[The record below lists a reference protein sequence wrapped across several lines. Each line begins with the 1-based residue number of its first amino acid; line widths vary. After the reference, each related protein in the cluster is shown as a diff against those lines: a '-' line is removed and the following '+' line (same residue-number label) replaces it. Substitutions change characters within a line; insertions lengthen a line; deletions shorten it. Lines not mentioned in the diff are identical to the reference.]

1 MPPATAIIEG
11 HDTAVAQVDA
21 TAVIYLRVSSDSQ
34 VSKAH
39 DPEGYSI
46 PTQREACERHA
57 ERLGARV
64 IGEFAELGRTGTN
77 LQRPELQKM
86 LTKLPT
92 LRPTYVIFYDLSRVA
107 REEQDAFWL
116 LGEIKRHGAKLE
128 STLERIDD
136 SPTGLLLFAIMAG
149 VNAFRSRGDGEKVK
163 GGLQRKH
170 ADGGSM
176 GPARIGYLNDTETIE
191 GRKVAT
197 ISIDDDRV
205 DLVRLG
211 FGLAASGAHTVTTI
225 TEVLEEAGLRTRTT
239 RKRPSKPMSRSMV
252 HRMLR
257 DDYYVGIVTLN
268 GAKRRGRHTAI
279 IDPETFEQVQQVLS
293 AHRASGDRSHKHSH
307 YLVGSLLRCKLC
319 RTRLGYSR
327 NKGNGGVYEYFTCL
341 SRVSMQGRCAAP
353 YFRANLVER
362 AIERK
367 YKTYLITPEQQA
379 AIREVLHA
387 HAETSRKVARDDA
400 TRHERRVRELI
411 GQQQK
416 LLDLYYDDGVSKE
429 VLQAE
434 QKRIE
439 TEQATVERLASAAHY
454 EAAELDQALDD
465 ALALID
471 TRIAPYLSGSPT
483 ERRLIN
489 LAIYVMLLV
498 SGTDTIRAEPTPLYA
513 QLVPLARHLAP
524 EARPPGQSQRPRPQ
538 NGRSPAKRGH
548 GSKYQQMAEREGF
561 EPSNEVSPVTRFPVA
576 PVQPLRHLSRR
587 LHRRFEIDG
596 GVPKAT
602 TPAPVALL
610 GSATCSQQAKPS
622 PRPSV

>member
-1 MPPATAIIEG
+1 LPVAAPDIDSETASASES
-11 HDTAVAQVDA
+11 VA

-64 IGEFAELGRTGTN
+64 ITEFVELGRTGTN
-77 LQRPELQKM
+77 LQRPALQKM
-86 LTKLPT
+86 LAELTSLK
-92 LRPTYVIFYDLSRVA
+92 PTYVIFYDLSRVA

-136 SPTGLLLFAIMAG
+136 SPTGLLLYAIMAG

-176 GPARIGYLNDTETIE
+176 GPARIGYLNDSETIE
-191 GRKVAT
+191 GRKIAT
-197 ISIDDDRV
+197 VSIDPDRV
-205 DLVRLG
+205 ELVRLG
-211 FGLAASGAHTVTTI
+211 FALAASGAHTITTI
-225 TEVLEEAGLRTRTT
+225 AEVLEEAGLRTRPT

-257 DDYYVGIVTLN
+257 DDYYVGIVTLK
-268 GAKRRGRHTAI
+268 GAKRPGRHDAV
-279 IDPETFEQVQQVLS
+279 IDRETFEQVQQVLS

-307 YLVGSLLRCKLC
+307 YLVGSLRCEIC

-327 NKGNGGVYEYFTCL
+327 NRGNGGIYEYFTCL
-341 SRVSMQGRCAAP
+341 SRVSRQGRCAAP
-353 YFRANLVER
+353 YFRAQPVER

-367 YKTYLITPEQQA
+367 YQTYLLTPNEQA
-379 AIREVLHA
+379 AIRRALHD
-387 HAETSRKVARDDA
+387 HAEATRKVARDDA
-400 TRHERRVRELI
+400 KRHKRRVRELI
-411 GQQQK
+411 SQQQK
-416 LLDLYYDDGVSKE
+416 LLHLYYENGVSME

-434 QKRIE
+434 QQRIE
-439 TEQATVERLASAAHY
+439 AEQATVERLAAAANY
-454 EAAELDQALDD
+454 EVAELDHALDD

-471 TRIAPYLSGSPT
+471 ARTAPYLSGSPT

-489 LAIYVMLLV
+489 LAIYMMLLV
-498 SGTDTIRAEPTPLYA
+498 SDQDTVQAESTALYA
-513 QLVPLARHLAP
+513 QLVPQARALARQDGQT
-524 EARPPGQSQRPRPQ
+524 ARNQEPWPQ
-538 NGRSPAKRGH
+538 NGCSPPFRGH
-548 GSKYQQMAEREGF
+548 GSKSKQMAELPGL
-561 EPSNEVSPVTRFPVA
+561 EP
-576 PVQPLRHLSRR
+576 
-587 LHRRFEIDG
+587 
-596 GVPKAT
+596 
-602 TPAPVALL
+602 
-610 GSATCSQQAKPS
+610 GSSARWPPCTYAD
-622 PRPSV
+622 

>member
-1 MPPATAIIEG
+1 MTLATLDKPANVLAPEAG
-11 HDTAVAQVDA
+11 A

-46 PTQREACERHA
+46 PTQREGCQRHA
-57 ERLGARV
+57 ERLEARV
-64 IGEFAELGRTGTN
+64 ISEFVELGRTGTN
-77 LQRPELQKM
+77 LRRPALQDM
-86 LTKLPT
+86 LAALPKLK
-92 LRPTYVIFYDLSRVA
+92 PTYVIFYDLSRVA

-136 SPTGLLLFAIMAG
+136 SPTGLLLYTIMTG
-149 VNAFRSRGDGEKVK
+149 VNAHRSRMDGEKVK
-163 GGLQRKH
+163 GGLARKH

-191 GRKVAT
+191 GRKIAT
-197 ISIDDDRV
+197 ISVDDARV
-205 DLVRLG
+205 ELVRLG
-211 FGLAASGAHTVTTI
+211 FSLASNGAHTLTTI
-225 TEVLEEAGLRTRTT
+225 TEVLEEAGLRTRAT

-257 DDYYVGIVTLN
+257 EDYYVGIVTLK

-279 IDPETFEQVQQVLS
+279 IDPETFAKVQQVLD

-307 YLVGSLLRCKLC
+307 YLVGSQLRCKHC
-319 RTRLGYSR
+319 GTRLGYSR
-327 NKGNGGVYEYFTCL
+327 NRGNGGVYEYFTCL
-341 SRVSMQGRCAAP
+341 SRVSMQGSCGAL
-353 YFRANLVER
+353 YFRAHLVES

-379 AIREVLHA
+379 VIREVLHA

-400 TRHERRVRELI
+400 ARHERRVRELI
-411 GQQQK
+411 SQQQK

-439 TEQATVERLASAAHY
+439 TEQRAIEKLAAAARY
-454 EAAELDQALDD
+454 EVAELDQALDD
-465 ALALID
+465 ALLLID
-471 TRIAPYLSGSPT
+471 TRIAPYLSGNPT

-489 LAIYVMLLV
+489 LAIYTALLV
-498 SGTDTIRAEPTPLYA
+498 SGTDTIRAQATPLYA
-513 QLVPLARHLAP
+513 QLVPLARRLAP
-524 EARPPGQSQRPRPQ
+524 EASRARRPK
-538 NGRSPAKRGH
+538 NDHSPVFRGYGAK
-548 GSKYQQMAEREGF
+548 SMQMAEGGGF
-561 EPSNEVSPVTRFPVA
+561 EPPRRGLPAWRFSR
-576 PVQPLRHLSRR
+576 PLHS
-587 LHRRFEIDG
+587 
-596 GVPKAT
+596 T
-602 TPAPVALL
+602 ALPPFHAHEE
-610 GSATCSQQAKPS
+610 G
-622 PRPSV
+622 